1 MTTAGAIYDW
11 IDKIAPFSTAMGF
24 DNAGFLVGDRSA
36 PVRRVLLALDITAEV
51 AEEAAR
57 DGAQLVVSHHP
68 VIFTPLRTLSAESP
82 VYRLAGAGIAAI
94 CAHTNLDMA
103 AWGVNTCL
111 AGRIGLQDV
120 HGMDSDPASGAS
132 PWFLGEL
139 PEPLMPQDF
148 AKQVGTRLGCGGLRY
163 VPGHRPVRTVGLCS
177 GSGAEFLSAA
187 QAAGADAFVTADTR
201 HHQLLEAQAAGITLV
216 DAGHFATEDVVI
228 EPLCEKLAAAF
239 PAVAFQKSAVHRDPA
254 SYLLF

>member
-68 VIFTPLRTLSAESP
+68 VIFTLRTLSAESP

-187 QAAGADAFVTADTR
+187 QAAGADAFVTEYTGIRQAICCFDFGIESADPTGDFLR
-201 HHQLLEAQAAGITLV
+201 GSVCAARQKICREGFQAG
-216 DAGHFATEDVVI
+216 F
-228 EPLCEKLAAAF
+228 LCF
-239 PAVAFQKSAVHRDPA
+239 
-254 SYLLF
+254 